1 MSDRAAEGTLLRC
14 GENCCAI
21 GRAARFAVLV
31 DGAAY
36 FEAFRR
42 AAERAQRSILILAWD
57 FDSSTPVAWNDG
69 GTTLSLGDF
78 LNALVDRKRQLEVRV
93 LDWDYPLIY
102 GLEREIPP
110 VYGLGWK
117 PHRRVHIRYDGTH
130 PVAASQHQKIALIDD
145 ALAFVGGLDL
155 AARRWDTPQ
164 HQPHD
169 PRRVAKGK
177 EYPPFHD
184 VMAAVDG
191 DAARELACIARE
203 RWRLATGE
211 VLPPVSVEG
220 DPWPR
225 ELPIDFRDARLG
237 VACTV
242 PAREGRPETRE
253 VEQLYLDM
261 IARARRY
268 VYMENQYFTSRRLGE
283 ALAARLAE
291 PDGPEIVLVTRLL
304 SHGWLEEV
312 TMHALRARLVRD
324 LRAADPHGRFHV
336 YYPHREG
343 LAEGTCVDMHAKL
356 MVVDDEWLRIGSSNL
371 SNRSMGLDTECDVV
385 LEAEGRPGAI
395 EGVKAVRDRLLA
407 EHLGAEP
414 VDVARQIERTGSIT
428 GAIAALRSE
437 GRTLRELENP
447 EQLPEAVVEAIAL
460 SADPERPV
468 ALDALIEQFAPD
480 TDAPS
485 AARLRVKALAAAALL
500 LALVAAWRFT
510 PLAALTGV
518 EEVVRRTEALGRH
531 WWMAPLLVVAY
542 TPSSFVMFPRALL
555 TLVGVVAFGPWLAFG
570 LAMCGSLLAATIG
583 YLAGRRLER
592 DTVRRVAGERL
603 NRISHALRRR
613 GLLAITA
620 VRLVPLGP
628 FAVQN
633 VVAGAVRV
641 RFRDFLL
648 ATLFGMLP
656 GTLITT
662 VFGDQLKSVL
672 LGAREIDH
680 GLVLWIALALLALGW
695 IVRRLLTRKLRVP
708 DRAGGSDGPR
718 LAGRGPAAPEGA

>member
-1 MSDRAAEGTLLRC
+1 
-14 GENCCAI
+14 
-21 GRAARFAVLV
+21 
-31 DGAAY
+31 
-36 FEAFRR
+36 
-42 AAERAQRSILILAWD
+42 
-57 FDSSTPVAWNDG
+57 
-69 GTTLSLGDF
+69 
-78 LNALVDRKRQLEVRV
+78 
-93 LDWDYPLIY
+93 
-102 GLEREIPP
+102 
-110 VYGLGWK
+110 
-117 PHRRVHIRYDGTH
+117 
-130 PVAASQHQKIALIDD
+130 
-145 ALAFVGGLDL
+145 
-155 AARRWDTPQ
+155 
-164 HQPHD
+164 
-169 PRRVAKGK
+169 
-177 EYPPFHD
+177 
-184 VMAAVDG
+184 
-191 DAARELACIARE
+191 
-203 RWRLATGE
+203 
-211 VLPPVSVEG
+211 VSVEG

-485 AARLRVKALAAAALL
+485 AARLRLKALAAAALL